1 MQLSHFEHMNY
12 WIMVAFHQKCHCC
25 SVSVTMAAGDEYCIF
40 TASQLWPIIQLA
52 SCPGSSP
59 CVRVY
64 IVDTA
69 RRVSLIY
76 LDSRWLFLF
85 GLPVHYRFQLFSKW
99 QNKLYW
105 SDLSSPAICAT
116 ATSDN
121 AEYFGPPGVKN
132 YTYFSLDEKRPH
144 LNHQSL
150 LTGGWLSRIN
160 FGIFLLLRANGCWP
174 ALSNGFQRFQPL
186 ALLMQVNGSVLW
198 AETPTYWTRP
208 VVPEQETACSAS

>member
-1 MQLSHFEHMNY
+1 MWGYSF
-12 WIMVAFHQKCHCC
+12 
-25 SVSVTMAAGDEYCIF
+25 
-40 TASQLWPIIQLA
+40 
-52 SCPGSSP
+52 
-59 CVRVY
+59 
-64 IVDTA
+64 
-69 RRVSLIY
+69 Y
-76 LDSRWLFLF
+76 LDLRLELSTCLKLFVNFLWI
-85 GLPVHYRFQLFSKW
+85 VWYHS
-99 QNKLYW
+99 QNKVFWHELFVW
-105 SDLSSPAICAT
+105 LKEHLVFICRQIH
-116 ATSDN
+116 S
-121 AEYFGPPGVKN
+121 YYVKYIRPPGVKN

-160 FGIFLLLRANGCWP
+160 FGIFLLLRDNGCWP